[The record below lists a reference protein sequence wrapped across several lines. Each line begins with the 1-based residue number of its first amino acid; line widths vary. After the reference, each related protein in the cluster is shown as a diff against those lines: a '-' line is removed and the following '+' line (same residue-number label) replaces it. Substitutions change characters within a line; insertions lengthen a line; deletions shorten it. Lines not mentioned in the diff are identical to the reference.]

1 MKTFEELG
9 VCEEIRKAIEEMGFV
24 QPMPVQ
30 EEVIPYLL
38 GNNND
43 VIALAQTGTGK
54 TAAFGIPVLQ
64 RIAEIPHPQMGE
76 IGRGLPH
83 ALILAP
89 TRELCLQIAD
99 DMRDFAKYLD
109 GIHIEAVYGGASIEQ
124 QIRALRKGVQ
134 IIVATPGRLIDLM
147 KRGVAQLDDVHNV
160 VLDEADEMLNM
171 GFSESIDAILEGV
184 PEDRNTLLFSATMSR
199 EIERIAKGYLHDYKE
214 IVVGSRNEGAEHVNH
229 IYYMVNAKDKYLA
242 LKRLVDY
249 YPRIFAIIFCRTKIE
264 TQEVADKL
272 IRDGYNAESLHGDL
286 SQQQR
291 DLTMQKFRQHTV
303 QLLVA
308 TDVAARGLDVDDL
321 THVIN
326 YGLPDD
332 IENYTH
338 RSGRTGRAGKKGT
351 SLSIVHS
358 REKHKIR
365 NIEKEIGKQ
374 FEQGTIPSA
383 EEICKK
389 QLYKVMDQIVKSD
402 VDEEQIAPFMQDISR
417 YFEYIDK
424 DDLIKKI
431 VSLEFGKFLAY
442 YADAPEIEPVSSKR
456 EERGEKKERGKREK
470 GQSFTASKGYRKL
483 FINLGKKDGFY
494 PGELMQFLNKNV
506 RGHVEVG
513 HIDLLTTIAYFEVP
527 EEDAQRVIKYV
538 NGQQYKGREVRC
550 NDAEETAG
558 RPSPKG
564 KPSRESRESRN
575 SRTSRPAR
583 APKKDAKT
591 YQKDE
596 WMQFLNPNS
605 MKTKG
610 EKKKA
615 KELKGEIPDFSEEGW
630 AIRKP
635 RKKK

>member
-9 VCEEIRKAIEEMGFV
+9 VCEQIRKAIEELGFV
-24 QPMPVQ
+24 HPMPVQ
-30 EEVIPYLL
+30 EAVIPYLL
-38 GNNND
+38 GNEND

-54 TAAFGIPVLQ
+54 TAAFGIPLLERIDTTQRYTQALVLS
-64 RIAEIPHPQMGE
+64 
-76 IGRGLPH
+76 
-83 ALILAP
+83 P

-99 DMRDFAKYLD
+99 DLRDFAKYID
-109 GIHIEAVYGGASIEQ
+109 GLHVEAVYGGAAIEPQ
-124 QIRALRKGVQ
+124 MRALKKGVE
-134 IIVATPGRLIDLM
+134 IIVATPGRLVDLM
-147 KRGVAQLDDVHNV
+147 HRGYARLEQVTNI

-171 GFSESIDAILEGV
+171 GFSDSINEIFEELSADHH
-184 PEDRNTLLFSATMSR
+184 TLMFSATMSK
-199 EIERIAKGYLHDYKE
+199 EVERVAKKYLHDYKE
-214 IVVGSRNEGAEHVNH
+214 IIVGSRNEGAESVNH

-242 LKRLVDY
+242 LKRIVDY
-249 YPRIFAIIFCRTKIE
+249 YPRIFAIIFCRTKLE

-272 IRDGYNAESLHGDL
+272 IKDGYNAESLHGDL

-291 DLTMQKFRQHTV
+291 DLTMQKFRNHLT

-351 SLSIVHS
+351 SISIVHS
-358 REKHKIR
+358 REKFKIR

-389 QLYKVMDQIVKSD
+389 QLYKVMDQIVKAD

-417 YFEYIDK
+417 YFEYVDK

-431 VSLEFGKFLAY
+431 VSMEFGKFLAY
-442 YADAPEIEPVSSKR
+442 YADAPEIGVVSSR
-456 EERGEKKERGKREK
+456 EGRGNKEDGRGRKGDGRGKKQATPTSE
-470 GQSFTASKGYRKL
+470 GYRKL

-506 RGHVEVG
+506 HGHVAVG
-513 HIDLLTTIAYFEVP
+513 HIDLLQTMSYFEVP
-527 EEDAQRVIKYV
+527 EEDAERVMKYIDGQR
-538 NGQQYKGREVRC
+538 YKNRDVRC
-550 NDAEETAG
+550 NDASEGAH
-558 RPSPKG
+558 SPKSHAHEPHKSNKSHEANKAHKSD
-564 KPSRESRESRN
+564 KPH
-575 SRTSRPAR
+575 
-583 APKKDAKT
+583 
-591 YQKDE
+591 QKED
-596 WMQFLNPNS
+596 WMQFLNPKG
-605 MKTKG
+605 MK
-610 EKKKA
+610 
-615 KELKGEIPDFSEEGW
+615 LKGEIPDFSEEGW